1 MRGFLR
7 TLVGL
12 AALAALGAPTAA
24 ADTIADGKAFITSYI
39 VLTNTYRQ
47 TLGDLYA
54 DDAALRVVTRLA
66 DGTSR
71 EIHLTGAAYRTLL
84 PKALPLARK
93 RGEQVQFSDIRYT
106 SEGDRIRI
114 TALRHALTD
123 DFGAP
128 GYSAPHVMVIARDG
142 LGRWLIVEEAGE
154 ASIDPAAAEQAAPGD
169 PPPVAPP
176 DAPAPLARPA
186 TVEQPRPAAP
196 AAPKGLDPVVA
207 GKMFL
212 DVLLAKHNTYDPSVG
227 NLYADHAEVVVET
240 VGPDGTEMTV
250 RRTGKQVK
258 AEAGKTL
265 AEMRRR
271 GVRMNF
277 TEASYQAEG
286 ERIRIS
292 GKTRD
297 PKSGLVAP
305 HALLIE
311 RDASGRWV
319 IVEET
324 IAVRA
329 PAKGRR
335 G

>member
-12 AALAALGAPTAA
+12 AALAALGTPPAA

-39 VLTNTYRQ
+39 VLTNSYRQ
-47 TLGDLYA
+47 ALGDLYA
-54 DDAALRVVTRLA
+54 DDAALRVVSRLA

-71 EIHLTGAAYRTLL
+71 EVHLTGAAYRTLL
-84 PKALPLARK
+84 PRALPLARK

-123 DFGAP
+123 GPGAP

-154 ASIDPAAAEQAAPGD
+154 APVDPAEAEGAAAPGD
-169 PPPVAPP
+169 PPAAAPP

-186 TVEQPRPAAP
+186 AVERPRPAAP
-196 AAPKGLDPVVA
+196 NGVDPAVA

-212 DVLLAKHNTYDPSVG
+212 DVLLAKNNTYDPSVA
-227 NLYADHAEVVVET
+227 NLYADHAEVVVQM
-240 VGPDGTEMTV
+240 VGADGTEMTV

-258 AEAGKTL
+258 AETGRTL
-265 AEMRRR
+265 AEMRRQ
-271 GVRMNF
+271 GVRMDF

-297 PKSGLVAP
+297 PKSGLAAP

-311 RDASGRWV
+311 RDAGGRWV

-324 IAVRA
+324 IALRA